1 MISIALYNLKGGVG
15 KTATCVNLSYLAAQD
30 GYKVLLW
37 DLDPQ
42 GSTSFYYNVQPKVKS
57 GTQKLFNEQLDLDD
71 LIMATGYDNIEI
83 IPADL
88 TARNL
93 EIILEELRSSRRRFK
108 TILNT
113 LAKEYDFV
121 FIDCPPGF
129 SVLSEN
135 IFTASDIILMPT
147 IPTTL
152 SVRTYEMVKEYFKEK
167 SLNLEKLMCC
177 FTMVDI
183 RKNMH
188 TDTME
193 ELIRDNKFF
202 SNYIPYLADVEKMG
216 VYQAPIAVFA
226 PSSYA
231 AKCYQDLW
239 EEIKEGVIA

>member
-1 MISIALYNLKGGVG
+1 MISIALYHLKGGVG

-42 GSTSFYYNVQPKVKS
+42 GSTSFYYNVQPKIKS
-57 GTQKLFNEQLDLDD
+57 GTQKLFNEQLDLDE
-71 LIMATGYDNIEI
+71 LVMATGYENIDI

-93 EIILEELRSSRRRFK
+93 EIILEELRSSKRRFK
-108 TILNT
+108 SILSQ
-113 LAKEYDFV
+113 LEKEYDFV

-135 IFTASDIILMPT
+135 IFYAADIILMPT

-152 SVRTYEMVKEYFKEK
+152 SVRSYELVKDYFSEK
-167 SLNLEKLMCC
+167 NLDESKLMCC

-188 TDTME
+188 NEIMQ

-202 SNYIPYLADVEKMG
+202 HNYIPYLSDVEKMG
-216 VYQAPIAVFA
+216 IYQAPLHAFA
-226 PSSYA
+226 ASSYA
-231 AKCYQDLW
+231 AQCYSDLW
-239 EEIKEGVIA
+239 EEIKEGVME

>member
-42 GSTSFYYNVQPKVKS
+42 GSTSFYYNVQPKVRS

-71 LIMATGYDNIEI
+71 LIMATGYENIDI

-135 IFTASDIILMPT
+135 IFTAADIILMPT

-152 SVRTYEMVKEYFKEK
+152 SVRTYEMVKDYFKEK
-167 SLNLEKLMCC
+167 SLDPEKLMCC

-231 AKCYQDLW
+231 AKCYSDLW

>member
-1 MISIALYNLKGGVG
+1 MISIALYHLKGGVG

-57 GTQKLFNEQLDLDD
+57 GTQKLFSEQLNLDE
-71 LIMATGYDNIEI
+71 LVMATGYDNIDI

-93 EIILEELRSSRRRFK
+93 DIILEELRSSKRRFK
-108 TILNT
+108 SILGQ
-113 LAKEYDFV
+113 LEKEYDFV

-135 IFTASDIILMPT
+135 IFYAADIILMPT

-152 SVRTYEMVKEYFKEK
+152 SVRSYEMVRDYFKEK
-167 SLNLEKLMCC
+167 SLDEAKLMCC
-177 FTMVDI
+177 FTMVDL

-188 TDTME
+188 NEIMST
-193 ELIRDNKFF
+193 LVKDNKFF
-202 SNYIPYLADVEKMG
+202 HNYIPYLSDVEKMG
-216 VYQAPIAVFA
+216 NYQAPLHAFA
-226 PSSYA
+226 ASSYA
-231 AKCYQDLW
+231 AQCYSDLW
-239 EEIKEGVIA
+239 EEIKEGVIE

>member
-15 KTATCVNLSYLAAQD
+15 KTATCVNLAWLAAKE

-42 GSTSFYYNVQPKVKS
+42 GSTSYYYNVQPKVKS
-57 GTQKLFNEQLDLDD
+57 GTQKLFNDQLDLDD
-71 LIMATGYDNIEI
+71 LIMATGYENLEI

-93 EIILEELRSSRRRFK
+93 EIILQEMSSSKKRFK
-108 TILNT
+108 TILANFSN
-113 LAKEYDFV
+113 EYDFV

-135 IFTASDIILMPT
+135 IFQAADIILMPT

-152 SVRTYEMVKEYFKEK
+152 SVRTYEIVKEYFEEK
-167 SLNLEKLMCC
+167 SLDRSKLMCC

-188 TDTME
+188 IDTME
-193 ELIRDNKFF
+193 ELIKDKKFF
-202 SNYIPYLADVEKMG
+202 SNYIPYLSDVEKMG
-216 VYQAPIAVFA
+216 IYQAPIAVFA

-231 AKCYQDLW
+231 ARCYNDLW
-239 EEIKEGVIA
+239 DEIREGVVG

>member
-1 MISIALYNLKGGVG
+1 MISIALYHLKGGVG

-42 GSTSFYYNVQPKVKS
+42 GSTSFYYNVQPKIKS
-57 GTQKLFNEQLDLDD
+57 GTQKLFSEQLDLDD
-71 LIMATGYDNIEI
+71 LVMATGYENIDI

-93 EIILEELRSSRRRFK
+93 DIILEELRSSKRRFK
-108 TILNT
+108 SILNQ
-113 LAKEYDFV
+113 LEKEYDFV

-135 IFTASDIILMPT
+135 IFYATDIILMPT

-152 SVRTYEMVKEYFKEK
+152 SVRSYEMVKDYFKEK
-167 SLNLEKLMCC
+167 NLDESKLMCC

-188 TDTME
+188 NEIMQ

-202 SNYIPYLADVEKMG
+202 HNYIPYLSDVEKMG
-216 VYQAPIAVFA
+216 TYQAPLHAFA
-226 PSSYA
+226 ASSYA
-231 AKCYQDLW
+231 AQCYSDLW
-239 EEIKEGVIA
+239 EEIKEGVME

>member
-1 MISIALYNLKGGVG
+1 MISIALYHLKGGVG

-42 GSTSFYYNVQPKVKS
+42 GSTSFYYNVQPKIKS
-57 GTQKLFNEQLDLDD
+57 GTQKLFNEQLDLDE
-71 LIMATGYDNIEI
+71 LVMATGYENIDI

-93 EIILEELRSSRRRFK
+93 EIILEELRSSKRRFK
-108 TILNT
+108 SILSQ
-113 LAKEYDFV
+113 LEKEYDFV

-135 IFTASDIILMPT
+135 IFYAADIILMPT

-152 SVRTYEMVKEYFKEK
+152 SVRSYELVKDYFAEK
-167 SLNLEKLMCC
+167 NLDDSKLMCC

-188 TDTME
+188 NEIMQ

-202 SNYIPYLADVEKMG
+202 HNYIPYLSDVEKMG
-216 VYQAPIAVFA
+216 VYQAPLHAFA

-231 AKCYQDLW
+231 AQCYSDLW
-239 EEIKEGVIA
+239 EEIKEGIME

>member
-57 GTQKLFNEQLDLDD
+57 GTQKLFNEQLDLND

-135 IFTASDIILMPT
+135 IFTAADIILMPT

-152 SVRTYEMVKEYFKEK
+152 SVRTYEMVKDYFKEK
-167 SLNLEKLMCC
+167 SLDLEKLMCC

-231 AKCYQDLW
+231 AKCYSDLW

>member
-57 GTQKLFNEQLDLDD
+57 GTQKLFNEQLDLGD
-71 LIMATGYDNIEI
+71 LIMFTGYENIEI

-93 EIILEELRSSRRRFK
+93 EIIMEEMRSSKRRFK
-108 TILNT
+108 SILSQ
-113 LAKEYDFV
+113 LEKEYDFL

-135 IFTASDIILMPT
+135 IFYAADIILMPT

-152 SVRTYEMVKEYFKEK
+152 SVRTYEMVKEYFQEK
-167 SLNLEKLMCC
+167 GLDESKLMCC
-177 FTMVDI
+177 FTMVDL

-188 TDTME
+188 NEIMH
-193 ELIRDNKFF
+193 ELARDRKFF
-202 SNYIPYLADVEKMG
+202 SNYIPYLSDIEKMG
-216 VYQAPIAVFA
+216 VYQAPIHAFA

-231 AKCYQDLW
+231 AKCYTDLW
-239 EEIKEGVIA
+239 EEIKEGVME

>member
-57 GTQKLFNEQLDLDD
+57 GTQKLFNEQLDLND
-71 LIMATGYDNIEI
+71 LIMATGYENIDI

-135 IFTASDIILMPT
+135 IFTAADIILMPT

-167 SLNLEKLMCC
+167 SLDLEKLMCC

-231 AKCYQDLW
+231 AKCYSDLW